1 MELVVV
7 VDEQYGIGLNGN
19 LLCHIPSDLK
29 RFKSLTTGHV
39 VIMGRKTLESFPGKK
54 PLPNREHIILS
65 RNDDFTIDNTMV
77 SICHSLQD
85 LTSVAKRITDKKL
98 FIIGGGTVYEQ
109 LLPYCS
115 KAHVTK
121 IKECFKADTFF
132 PNLDEMPNWQVLE
145 SSDNITEND
154 IEYNFVTYINTDAK
168 ELNF

>member
-7 VDEQYGIGLNGN
+7 VDAQYGIGLNGN

-29 RFKSLTTGHV
+29 RFKALTTGHV

-65 RNDDFTIDNTMV
+65 RNDDFTIDNPMV
-77 SICHSLQD
+77 SICHNIQELASAVENI
-85 LTSVAKRITDKKL
+85 SDKKL
-98 FIIGGGTVYEQ
+98 FIIGGGTIYEQ

-121 IKECFKADTFF
+121 IKQSFEADTFF
-132 PNLDEMPNWQVLE
+132 PNLDELPNWQVLE
-145 SSDNITEND
+145 SSEDITEND
-154 IEYNFVTYINTDAK
+154 IEYNFVTYINNDVK
-168 ELNF
+168 KL